1 MPRARSLAANFSE
14 QRGRALSS
22 FEIKGNPHGRLMQN
36 SPKIREY
43 RFGDYRLSTQQ
54 QSLIYEGKPLSLSTK
69 VYYLLLTLVENAGQV
84 LSKDEIIEAVWP
96 GQIVTDTALAK
107 QVLRL
112 RKLLHDQHR
121 EQPYIETHRGVGYRF
136 TAQVEIVEPEEP
148 LFSSPAPPPRQ
159 PWKAYLALMVV
170 VLLVYVVSVQLQNTA
185 SEPSPAEN
193 DAIKLAVLQMDGN
206 ADWLNLGGVE
216 YLSDLISASGLVY
229 TVKPD
234 DEWLEGSSAEEA
246 AVLLTRYEPINY
258 SCQLD
263 IRQEADQYFIEA
275 SLRNEAGVVAR
286 TEIVATG
293 LPLAFEKS
301 RQWIEGN
308 LPGHAGRAV
317 DSLRPPTQDDYALQ
331 SYLQGLVA
339 LRSEGNFEKA
349 AQYFRAAVNSDAEF
363 LQAWARLARS
373 LTDLGNQNE
382 ALSIGLTLLEQPRVK
397 QDDELNVEVHY
408 VLARAYLRLGEHDKA
423 AEYLGKTREVIAATG
438 NPYVRMDGLES
449 LSTLARLEGNLETA
463 SALGEERLELA
474 REFYPLPNYLASIH
488 LQLAS
493 LFDMSLMQ
501 EKLREHA
508 EEGIRL
514 SEEGSNPNG
523 LVTGYRYLNS
533 YNYAANRLDEGVQ
546 VAVQAEP
553 FLQQSSVSYDQAFFL
568 QFSSLILNLRGLFDQ
583 SAQYSRMLRELA
595 VESQNS
601 LYEVLSDFTVLHRLY
616 VQGQFAEARSYAQS
630 MRARF
635 RSDAVMSSALP
646 DAMVIEATVSA
657 RIDELEE
664 AMDLLAELEEKFGSS
679 TLRLRNDVNRARGH
693 IAVRQGR
700 VEEGLELLAQA
711 EQSIRATRQQAV
723 ANYIGYEILEI
734 LLQHPELPYQ
744 PVLDRLERHTDY
756 DYHFYKL
763 KAGFLAREGN
773 FMDAAMLMEE
783 NRLRANQLW
792 QPEDQLLLE
801 SWREQANPPA
811 AAASS

>member
-1 MPRARSLAANFSE
+1 
-14 QRGRALSS
+14 
-22 FEIKGNPHGRLMQN
+22 MQN

-43 RFGDYRLSTQQ
+43 RFGAYRLSTQQ

-69 VYYLLLTLVENAGQV
+69 IYYLLLTLVENAGQV

-121 EQPYIETHRGVGYRF
+121 DQPYIETHRGVGYRF
-136 TAQVEIVEPEEP
+136 TEQVEVVEPEDA
-148 LFSSPAPPPRQ
+148 LFSSPAAPPRQ
-159 PWKAYLALMVV
+159 PWKAYLA
-170 VLLVYVVSVQLQNTA
+170 VLVLVLAVYLLSERFQNPQG
-185 SEPSPAEN
+185 EQQPSRN

-206 ADWLNLGGVE
+206 SDWLNLGGVE

-229 TVKPD
+229 TVRPD
-234 DEWLEGSSAEEA
+234 DAWLEGSSAEEA

-286 TEIVATG
+286 TEIAATA

-301 RQWIEGN
+301 RQWIESN
-308 LPGHAGRAV
+308 LPGNPGRNA
-317 DSLRPPTQDDYALQ
+317 SPEPAPTQDDYALQ

-339 LRSEGNFEKA
+339 LRSEGNYEKA
-349 AQYFRAAVNSDAEF
+349 AQYFRAAVNSDPEF
-363 LQAWARLARS
+363 LQAWAKLARS

-382 ALSIGLTLLEQPRVK
+382 AISIGLTLLERPRVL

-408 VLARAYLRLGEHDKA
+408 VLARAYLRLGEQDNA
-423 AEYLGKTREVIAATG
+423 ADYLGKTREVIAATG

-449 LSTLARLEGNLETA
+449 LSTLARLEGNLEAA
-463 SALGEERLELA
+463 SALGEERLALA
-474 REFYPLPNYLASIH
+474 REFYPVPNYLASIH

-514 SEEGSNPNG
+514 SESGHNPNG
-523 LVTGYRYLNS
+523 VMTGYRYLNS
-533 YNYAANRLDEGVQ
+533 YNYATNRLDEGVQ
-546 VAVQAEP
+546 VAIQAQP
-553 FLQQSSVSYDQAFFL
+553 FLEQSKVSYDQAFFL

-583 SAQYSRMLRELA
+583 SAQYSQRLRELA

-601 LYEVLSDFTVLHRLY
+601 LYEVLSDFTILHRMY
-616 VQGQFAEARSYAQS
+616 IQGQFAEARAYAQT

-635 RSDAVMSSALP
+635 RNDAVMRSALP

-657 RIDELEE
+657 RIDELQE
-664 AMDLLAELEEKFGSS
+664 AMDILAELEEKFGSS

-700 VEEGLELLAQA
+700 LEEGLELLAEA
-711 EQSIRATRQQAV
+711 ERSIRASKQQSV

-734 LLQHPELPYQ
+734 LLQHPDLPYQ
-744 PVLDRLERHTDY
+744 PVMDRLQQHTDY
-756 DYHFYKL
+756 DYHFHKL
-763 KAGFLAREGN
+763 KAQFSAREGN
-773 FMDAAMLMEE
+773 YMDAVMLMEE
-783 NRLRANQLW
+783 NRLRGNQLW
-792 QPEDQLLLE
+792 RPEDQLLLE
-801 SWREQANPPA
+801 SYRERVAPA
-811 AAASS
+811 AADDPAS